1 MTLAQVL
8 SQRLLL
14 CLALGWI
21 GPIQSAPP
29 ACPDAANISA
39 LQLQG
44 QWRVQLKAQAHAW
57 RLDLKPHPEHIGSLR
72 GELDTGSQRFA
83 VVADWDDG
91 EFTLE
96 ESHDGQRIAATW
108 LGKLSPNGCAQ
119 TLMGERETA
128 QGVRDSFEMRRPVT
142 K

>member
-1 MTLAQVL
+1 MTREQVL

-21 GPIQSAPP
+21 GPIQSASP
-29 ACPDAANISA
+29 ACPDADKVIA

-44 QWRVQLKAQAHAW
+44 QWQVQLKAQTQAW
-57 RLDLKPHPEHIGSLR
+57 RLELKPHPEHIGSLR
-72 GELDTGSQRFA
+72 GTLDTGTQRFA

-108 LGKLSPNGCAQ
+108 LGKLKPNSCAKALTGQ
-119 TLMGERETA
+119 RETA
-128 QGVRDSFEMRRPVT
+128 QGVMDFFEMRRFRAE
-142 K
+142 